1 MNNLNFNNMKKI
13 TFLIASIFMLITSHF
28 FATDH
33 YVKAGGSN
41 SNSGSDEA
49 NAVSTVSQAITNAS
63 DGDKIIIVGSINQIG
78 QVGLSKSVSFV
89 GQSNATVIGV
99 DDGTVAKM
107 YVLTVAGL
115 TVSFTDIIF
124 QGSINKSVSN
134 GAVFSITGDSDISF
148 SNCTFDGNS
157 TLGVFSGGAIS
168 IGAGKLA
175 ITNSLFKNNTA
186 GKSGGAISVFA
197 STTAQPQV
205 TIIGTTFYNNL
216 AQGTGNSDGGGAIFA
231 EGNANGTISITN
243 CTFFE
248 NKITRNNL
256 DYGGAVRSSIFS
268 ISVANSLFYNNKI
281 EDGEGASS
289 DFGSAPGGEQ
299 SFTNSIGQWISSNV
313 DTRSNFISYVKC
325 TTTETSTTCNPNEVA
340 ADLTASKLRFNETTG
355 KVEYDAVD
363 QGVDSP
369 INFGSDGND
378 VGAWDSGLTLSL
390 EDSRLLSNNLSIYY
404 QTGSKN
410 IKLFHSLTE
419 PVSVEVYNILGSKVI
434 EKKSIISK
442 EAILNATTLKSGVYI
457 LVAKSGG
464 NSISKKFLVY

>member
-1 MNNLNFNNMKKI
+1 MKKI

-49 NAVSTVSQAITNAS
+49 NAVSTVSQAIVNAS
-63 DGDKIIIVGSINQIG
+63 DGDRIIIVGSINQVG

-89 GQSNATVIGV
+89 GQSNAIINGV
-99 DDGTVAKM
+99 DDGTVGKM
-107 YVLTVAGL
+107 YVLAVAGL
-115 TVSFTDIIF
+115 TVSFTDITF
-124 QGSINKSVSN
+124 TGSVNKSVSN
-134 GAVFSITGDSDISF
+134 GAVFSINGDSDISF

-157 TLGVFSGGAIS
+157 TLGVYSGGAIS
-168 IGAGKLA
+168 IGAGKLT

-197 STTAQPQV
+197 STVAQPQV

-216 AQGTGNSDGGGAIFA
+216 AQGTGGSDGGGAIFA

-248 NKITRNNL
+248 NKITRDNL
-256 DYGGAVRSSIFS
+256 DYGAIRSTTFS
-268 ISVANSLFYNNKI
+268 ISVTNSLFYNNKI
-281 EDGEGASS
+281 DGGAGASS
-289 DFGSAPGGEQ
+289 DFGSAPAGTQ
-299 SFTNSIGQWISSNV
+299 TFTYSIGEWISSNV
-313 DTRSNFISYVKC
+313 DTTSNFISYVKG
-325 TTTETSTTCNPNEVA
+325 TTDPNEVA
-340 ADLTASKLRFNETTG
+340 ADLTASNLSFNETSG
-355 KVEYDAVD
+355 KVQYDAVD

-378 VGAWDSGLTLSL
+378 AGAWDSGLTLSL
-390 EDSRLLSNNLSIYY
+390 EDSSLLSNNLSIYY
-404 QTGSKN
+404 QTSSKN

-442 EAILNATTLKSGVYI
+442 EATLNATTLKSGLYI

>member
-33 YVKAGGSN
+33 YVKAGGVN

-49 NAVSTVSQAITNAS
+49 NALSTVSQAITNAS
-63 DGDKIIIVGSINQIG
+63 DGDRIIIVGSISQIG

-89 GQSNATVIGV
+89 GQSNATVNGV
-99 DDGTVAKM
+99 DGGTVAKM

-134 GAVFSITGDSDISF
+134 GGVFSITGDSDISF
-148 SNCTFDGNS
+148 TNCTFDGNS
-157 TLGVFSGGAIS
+157 LAGDYSGGAIS
-168 IGAGKLA
+168 MGVGKLT

-197 STTAQPQV
+197 STIAQPQV

-248 NKITRNNL
+248 NKITRDNL

-268 ISVANSLFYNNKI
+268 ISVTNSLFYNNKI
-281 EDGEGASS
+281 DGGAGASS
-289 DFGSAPGGEQ
+289 DFGSAPGGTQ
-299 SFTNSIGQWISSNV
+299 SFTSSIGEWISSNV
-313 DTRSNFISYVKC
+313 DTRSNFISYVKG
-325 TTTETSTTCNPNEVA
+325 TIDPLEVA
-340 ADLTASKLRFNETTG
+340 ADLTASNLRFNETTG

-363 QGVDSP
+363 QGVHSP

-378 VGAWDSGLTLSL
+378 AGAWDSGLTLSL

-404 QTGSKN
+404 ETGSKN

>member
-1 MNNLNFNNMKKI
+1 MKKI

-49 NAVSTVSQAITNAS
+49 NAVSTVSQAIANAL
-63 DGDKIIIVGSINQIG
+63 DGDRIIIVGSINQIG

-89 GQSNATVIGV
+89 GQSNAIINGV
-99 DDGTVAKM
+99 DDATIAKM
-107 YVLTVAGL
+107 YALTVAGL
-115 TVSFTDIIF
+115 TVSFTDITF
-124 QGSINKSVSN
+124 TGSVNKSVSN

-157 TLGVFSGGAIS
+157 TLGVYSGGAIN
-168 IGAGKLA
+168 IGVGRLT

-197 STTAQPQV
+197 STVAQPQV

-216 AQGTGNSDGGGAIFA
+216 AQGIGGSDGGGAIFA

-248 NKITRNNL
+248 NKITRDNL
-256 DYGGAVRSSIFS
+256 DYGAIRSTTFS
-268 ISVANSLFYNNKI
+268 ISVTNSLFYNNKI
-281 EDGEGASS
+281 DGGAGASS
-289 DFGSAPGGEQ
+289 DFGSAPAGTQ
-299 SFTNSIGQWISSNV
+299 SFTYSIGQWISSNV
-313 DTRSNFISYVKC
+313 DTRSNFISYVKA
-325 TTTETSTTCNPNEVA
+325 TTNSNEVA
-340 ADLTASKLRFNETTG
+340 ADLTASNLRFNETSG

-378 VGAWDSGLTLSL
+378 AGAWDSGLTLSL
-390 EDSRLLSNNLSIYY
+390 EDSSLLSNNLSIYY
-404 QTGSKN
+404 QTSSKN

-442 EAILNATTLKSGVYI
+442 EATLNATTLKSGLYI

>member
-1 MNNLNFNNMKKI
+1 MKKI

-33 YVKAGGSN
+33 YVKSGGSN

-49 NAVSTVSQAITNAS
+49 NALSTVSQAIANAS
-63 DGDKIIIVGSINQIG
+63 DGDRIIIVGSINQIG

-231 EGNANGTISITN
+231 EGNANGTICCCSCDLCFTSYFKCGII
-243 CTFFE
+243 
-248 NKITRNNL
+248 KI
-256 DYGGAVRSSIFS
+256 
-268 ISVANSLFYNNKI
+268 
-281 EDGEGASS
+281 
-289 DFGSAPGGEQ
+289 
-299 SFTNSIGQWISSNV
+299 
-313 DTRSNFISYVKC
+313 
-325 TTTETSTTCNPNEVA
+325 
-340 ADLTASKLRFNETTG
+340 
-355 KVEYDAVD
+355 
-363 QGVDSP
+363 
-369 INFGSDGND
+369 
-378 VGAWDSGLTLSL
+378 
-390 EDSRLLSNNLSIYY
+390 
-404 QTGSKN
+404 
-410 IKLFHSLTE
+410 
-419 PVSVEVYNILGSKVI
+419 
-434 EKKSIISK
+434 II
-442 EAILNATTLKSGVYI
+442 IMT
-457 LVAKSGG
+457 
-464 NSISKKFLVY
+464 

>member
-1 MNNLNFNNMKKI
+1 MKKI

-49 NAVSTVSQAITNAS
+49 NAVSTVSQAIANAL
-63 DGDKIIIVGSINQIG
+63 DGDRIIIVGSINQVG

-89 GQSNATVIGV
+89 GQSNAIINGV
-99 DDGTVAKM
+99 DDGTVGKM
-107 YVLTVAGL
+107 YVLAVAGL
-115 TVSFTDIIF
+115 TVSFTDITF
-124 QGSINKSVSN
+124 TGSINKSVSN

-157 TLGVFSGGAIS
+157 TLGVYSGGAIN
-168 IGAGKLA
+168 IGVGKLT

-197 STTAQPQV
+197 STVAQPQV

-216 AQGTGNSDGGGAIFA
+216 AQGIGGSDGGGAIFA

-248 NKITRNNL
+248 NKITRDNL

-268 ISVANSLFYNNKI
+268 ISVTNSLFYNNKI
-281 EDGEGASS
+281 DGGAGASS
-289 DFGSAPGGEQ
+289 DFGSAPAGTQTFTYSLGE
-299 SFTNSIGQWISSNV
+299 WISSNV
-313 DTRSNFISYVKC
+313 DTRSNFISYVKA
-325 TTTETSTTCNPNEVA
+325 TTNSNEVA
-340 ADLTASKLRFNETTG
+340 ADLTASNLRFNETSG

-378 VGAWDSGLTLSL
+378 AGAWDSGLTLSL
-390 EDSRLLSNNLSIYY
+390 EDSSLLSNNLSIYY
-404 QTGSKN
+404 QTSSKN

-419 PVSVEVYNILGSKVI
+419 SVSVEVYNILGSKVI

-442 EAILNATTLKSGVYI
+442 EATLNATTLKSGLYI

-464 NSISKKFLVY
+464 NSISKKFLVH

>member
-63 DGDKIIIVGSINQIG
+63 DGDRIIIVGSINQIG

-89 GQSNATVIGV
+89 GQSNAIINGV
-99 DDGTVAKM
+99 DDAAIAKM
-107 YVLTVAGL
+107 YALTVAGL
-115 TVSFTDIIF
+115 TVSFTDITF
-124 QGSINKSVSN
+124 TGSVNKSVSN

-157 TLGVFSGGAIS
+157 TLGVYSGGAIS
-168 IGAGKLA
+168 IGAGKLT

-197 STTAQPQV
+197 STVAQPQV

-248 NKITRNNL
+248 NKIIRDNL

-268 ISVANSLFYNNKI
+268 ISVTNSLFYNNKI
-281 EDGEGASS
+281 DGGTGASS
-289 DFGSAPGGEQ
+289 DFGSAPAGTQ
-299 SFTNSIGQWISSNV
+299 TFTYSIGEWISSNV
-313 DTRSNFISYVKC
+313 DTRSNFISYVKA
-325 TTTETSTTCNPNEVA
+325 TTNSNEVA
-340 ADLTASKLRFNETTG
+340 ADLTASNLSFNETSG